1 LEENATSQDAL
12 YAAISCWG
20 GVKKTPENILLTRQ
34 KDFSCR
40 LVRQREINEEKDII
54 ELE

>member
-1 LEENATSQDAL
+1 MLGRLQE
-12 YAAISCWG
+12 
-20 GVKKTPENILLTRQ
+20 TPENHPIIIS
-34 KDFSCR
+34 KGFFYR